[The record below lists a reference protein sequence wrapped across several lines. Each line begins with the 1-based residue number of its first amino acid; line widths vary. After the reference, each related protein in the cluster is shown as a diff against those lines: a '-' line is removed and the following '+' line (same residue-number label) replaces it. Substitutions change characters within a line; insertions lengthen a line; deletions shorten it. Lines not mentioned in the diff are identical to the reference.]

1 MTDTQ
6 LVCPACGIAHVAQ
19 RSDTP
24 GSRKLR
30 RHDPDK
36 RYRCTECGHLTDDP
50 IRRERERTRLS
61 GAGLV
66 GKLENADPEDVTAD
80 D

>member
-6 LVCPACGIAHVAQ
+6 LVCPACGFADLTKRSGVA
-19 RSDTP
+19 
-24 GSRKLR
+24 GSKQLRKR
-30 RHDPDK
+30 DPDK
-36 RYRCTECGHLTDDP
+36 RYRCTDCGHLTDDP

-66 GKLENADPEDVTAD
+66 GRLEDADPEDVTGD
-80 D
+80 

>member
-6 LVCPACGIAHVAQ
+6 LVCPACGLADLQQ
-19 RSDTP
+19 RSDVP
-24 GSRKLR
+24 GSRQLR

-36 RYRCTECGHLTDDP
+36 RFCCSACGHLTDEP

-61 GAGLV
+61 GVGLV
-66 GKLENADPEDVTAD
+66 GKLENADPEDVTGD
-80 D
+80 